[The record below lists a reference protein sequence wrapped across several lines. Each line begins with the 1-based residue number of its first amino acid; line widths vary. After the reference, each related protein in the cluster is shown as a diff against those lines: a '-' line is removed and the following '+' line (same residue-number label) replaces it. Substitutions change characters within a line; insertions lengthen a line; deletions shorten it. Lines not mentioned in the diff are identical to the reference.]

1 MLLTPEGGRAGVG
14 SVDGAGG
21 GRDAGRAGGRGRR
34 TGSSWRSRPTRCGSA
49 RPSRGGRPGG
59 TPQLGVATTE
69 TGRDYRLGFDLG
81 LLGARRKSG
90 LQAGSGRAAA
100 QDPAPRRR
108 GGPATARPGHSE
120 LVGRAPRACAAS
132 GIRRPGAAGALAP
145 GDGRDRGNGVGG
157 RIPVGRG
164 RTHSVSVG
172 RAMSCRTS
180 RMEAMITPASATPAI
195 TMAMISAFTLPPN
208 RSAESLRLWPWPD
221 SHVETVASQ
230 HCGARSFSA
239 TPS

>member
-1 MLLTPEGGRAGVG
+1 MGLAAAGTRGELVAGGANGFELALKADALWVGTAIEGWTARRDAATRGRDHGDRAGLP
-14 SVDGAGG
+14 A
-21 GRDAGRAGGRGRR
+21 
-34 TGSSWRSRPTRCGSA
+34 
-49 RPSRGGRPGG
+49 
-59 TPQLGVATTE
+59 
-69 TGRDYRLGFDLG
+69 GFDLG

-100 QDPAPRRR
+100 RDPAPRRRRGRR

-145 GDGRDRGNGVGG
+145 GDWRICDGRDRGNGVGG

-172 RAMSCRTS
+172 RAMSCRTP

>member
-1 MLLTPEGGRAGVG
+1 MGLAAAGT
-14 SVDGAGG
+14 SGASWWPG
-21 GRDAGRAGGRGRR
+21 AR

-59 TPQLGVATTE
+59 TPQLGVATTG

-100 QDPAPRRR
+100 RDPAPRRR
-108 GGPATARPGHSE
+108 RGRRGGPAAARPGHSE

-145 GDGRDRGNGVGG
+145 GDWRICDGRDRGNGVGG

-172 RAMSCRTS
+172 RAMSCRTP